1 MGGKQYLIWLNGIN
15 AKKPAFDGRL
25 SFNTYENNVKPFF
38 L

>member
-1 MGGKQYLIWLNGIN
+1 MAGQLYLTGLNGIN

-25 SFNTYENNVKPFF
+25 SFNTYENNVKPSF